1 MAIAQTKSLEKE
13 LKWKDKQH
21 QLDIK
26 AIGREH
32 RQAMAAKVR
41 EHKVEKSNMETNI
54 NTLTKDL
61 KVSSCGLCTNVSYQT
76 NTIIIS
82 LFCCCVYHRIRTT
95 LQSITGRRPLLR
107 KRSADV
113 CKERRRTQRLMS

>member
-32 RQAMAAKVR
+32 RQAMAAKER

-54 NTLTKDL
+54 NTLTNDL
-61 KVSSCGLCTNVSYQT
+61 KVSSCALCTDVSYQT

-82 LFCCCVYHRIRTT
+82 LFYCCVYNRIRTT
-95 LQSITGRRPLLR
+95 LQSITGRRQLLR

>member
-1 MAIAQTKSLEKE
+1 MAIAQSKSLEKE
-13 LKWKDKQH
+13 LKSKDREH

-32 RQAMAAKVR
+32 RQAMAAKER

-61 KVSSCGLCTNVSYQT
+61 KVSSCALCSNLSYQT
-76 NTIIIS
+76 NTIVIS
-82 LFCCCVYHRIRTT
+82 LFCCCIYHRMRTIF
-95 LQSITGRRPLLR
+95 QSITGRRQLLR

-113 CKERRRTQRLMS
+113 CKERRTQRSMS